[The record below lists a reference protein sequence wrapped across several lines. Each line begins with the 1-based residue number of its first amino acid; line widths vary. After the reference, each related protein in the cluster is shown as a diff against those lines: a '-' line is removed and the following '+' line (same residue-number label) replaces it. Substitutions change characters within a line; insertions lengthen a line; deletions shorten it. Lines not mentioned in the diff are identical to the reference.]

1 MTEFSSSIFS
11 KTPFFQNNTPN
22 LLQNVLIKP
31 TAKLDAM
38 VSALV
43 LSKLPFP
50 SCVMAQK
57 PDKYFQKLLFLKK
70 LALIFFGFYISYPT
84 KIYRFHRSFCAGIIL
99 ASAPEKPKEFKPF
112 FCKVATIFLLIKPA

>member
-1 MTEFSSSIFS
+1 LNISFRRYFSNDRIFILIFS
-11 KTPFFQNNTPN
+11 KTPFFSKQYAKFTS
-22 LLQNVLIKP
+22 KCEDKA

-57 PDKYFQKLLFLKK
+57 TGQ
-70 LALIFFGFYISYPT
+70 IFSEITFS
-84 KIYRFHRSFCAGIIL
+84 KNWH
-99 ASAPEKPKEFKPF
+99 
-112 FCKVATIFLLIKPA
+112 